1 MQLAF
6 LSHRLFPLAIAGGL
20 LSALAPIA
28 AISAPPPPL
37 TARTSIS
44 STGEQGNSS
53 SYGGPVSADGRF
65 VTFDSTASNLV
76 SGDNNGVQDVFLRDL
91 KTGSTQRV
99 SLGGAGNEGNGG
111 SSVLALSNN
120 GRFVTFLSEASNLV
134 AGDTNGV
141 ADIFVRDL
149 KKAQTQRIFVN
160 SADEQGYPANDSFS
174 ISTNG
179 RFVAFVSRASN
190 LVDGDTNGVIDVF
203 VRDLKT
209 GVTRR
214 ASINSAGV
222 EGNSYS
228 GLDDRPVLSA
238 DGRFVAFESYASNLV
253 PDDTNGYQD
262 VFVHD
267 LKTGVTRR
275 VSVNSAGEEASGAGF
290 DPSSN
295 CGGGGYALESYSP
308 SISANGRFIA
318 FLSEACNLVEVDNN
332 ADFISRGVD
341 VFVHDLKTGETK
353 IASVDNAGEQFYF
366 NYEPAISANGR
377 FVAFR
382 STYGGEYNLSYAI
395 TSNIAVHDLKT
406 GETRLASIDPVAGDY
421 YYFGSDRPRI
431 SDTGRFISFTSDS
444 SNLVTGDTNEDYDAF
459 VSRMW

>member
-6 LSHRLFPLAIAGGL
+6 LSHKLFPLAIAGGL

-28 AISAPPPPL
+28 ATSAPPPL
-37 TARTSIS
+37 TIRTSIS
-44 STGEQGNSS
+44 STGEEGDASS
-53 SYGGPVSADGRF
+53 LGGPVSADGRF
-65 VTFDSTASNLV
+65 VAFDSSASNLV

-99 SLGGAGNEGNGG
+99 SLGGAGNEGNGS

-134 AGDTNGV
+134 AGDNNGV

-149 KKAQTQRIFVN
+149 KKAQTWRIFVN
-160 SADEQGYPANDSFS
+160 SADGQGNPTNSGFS
-174 ISTNG
+174 ISANG
-179 RFVAFVSRASN
+179 RFVAFSS
-190 LVDGDTNGVIDVF
+190 LVEGDTNGVGDVF

-209 GVTRR
+209 GVTTR
-214 ASINSAGV
+214 ASVDSSGV
-222 EGNSYS
+222 EGDS
-228 GLDDRPVLSA
+228 GSSNPALSA

-253 PDDTNGYQD
+253 QDDTNGYQD

-267 LKTGVTRR
+267 LKTGTTQR

-295 CGGGGYALESYSP
+295 CGGGSYSLDSYSP

-318 FLSEACNLVEVDNN
+318 FLSQACNLVEVDNN

-353 IASVDNAGEQFYF
+353 IVSIGNSGEQFYF

-382 STYGGEYNLSYAI
+382 STYGGEYNLSYTI

-444 SNLVTGDTNEDYDAF
+444 SNLVPGDTNEDYDAF